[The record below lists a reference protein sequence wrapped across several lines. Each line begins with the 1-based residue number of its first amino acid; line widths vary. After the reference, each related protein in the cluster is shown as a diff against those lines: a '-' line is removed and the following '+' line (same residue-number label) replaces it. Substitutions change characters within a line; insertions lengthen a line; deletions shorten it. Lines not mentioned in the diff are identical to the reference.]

1 MKNWK
6 RYVKLTLKYSLY
18 ALLAW
23 SALMNFAYRGTTPNV
38 GYRSTRQ

>member
-1 MKNWK
+1 MKN
-6 RYVKLTLKYSLY
+6 YVTVALKYSLY